1 MPAEVKTSICNSSL
15 WLLLSC
21 FGFRLATTGFCLYGK
36 LAEQFSYL
44 YISFTQKYFFYL
56 MSKASF
62 EIQKTADG
70 SVTVLSGNFGETY
83 HSVNGAITE
92 SQHVFI
98 NACYKIVDVNP
109 VTVLEIGFGTGL
121 NAFLTL
127 LEAEKEKREVYYSS
141 IELFPI
147 PSDIYKNLYYSDNCL
162 QGKVDEFLL
171 LHQSDWEKEVA
182 ITGHFRLTKRN
193 ADIAVFDFG
202 LEKYDVVY
210 FDAFSPNIQPE
221 LWTKEIFNRIFRS
234 MKSGGVLTTY
244 CAKGEVRRN
253 MQNAGFIVERLSG
266 PPGKRE
272 MLRAVKK

>member
-1 MPAEVKTSICNSSL
+1 
-15 WLLLSC
+15 
-21 FGFRLATTGFCLYGK
+21 
-36 LAEQFSYL
+36 
-44 YISFTQKYFFYL
+44 
-56 MSKASF
+56 MSNASF

-70 SVTVLSGNFGETY
+70 SVTVLSGSFGETY

-98 NACYKIVDVNP
+98 NASFKTVDVNP

-127 LEAEKEKREVYYSS
+127 LEAEKEKREVHYSS

-147 PSDIYKNLYYSDNCL
+147 PSDIYNNLYYSENCL
-162 QGKVDEFLL
+162 PGRADEFLL
-171 LHQSDWEKEVA
+171 LHQSDWEKEIAV
-182 ITGHFRLTKRN
+182 TGYFRLTKIN
-193 ADIAVFDFG
+193 ADITLFDFG
-202 LEKYDVVY
+202 QEKYDVVY

-221 LWTKEIFNRIFRS
+221 LWTKDIFNRVFRS
-234 MKSGGVLTTY
+234 MKPGGVLTTY

-253 MQNAGFIVERLSG
+253 MQGAGFVVERLPG

-272 MLRAVKK
+272 MLRAVKNK